1 MKTAIAKFSGY
12 SSIFVTFKEAKI
24 LFKKIQHKIAKF
36 KINFTFFMYITL
48 KQ

>member
-24 LFKKIQHKIAKF
+24 LFKKKF
-36 KINFTFFMYITL
+36 STKLLNLTSTSPVSCP
-48 KQ
+48 KH